1 MDTLIKDIIKKNSSY
16 IVKDEN
22 QIYQLS
28 SILNQKGT
36 NDKTT
41 TIVDF
46 GECEYK
52 LKKDNNIDLNEDLIL
67 FKIENYFPNLKI
79 PIIEYVVFTKDG
91 KIQLDLS
98 SCDEVPIQY
107 YIPISI
113 DDNEFYKYDSNSDFY
128 NVECKQYTSESG
140 TDMTLY
146 DRKEEYN
153 KNHYSLC
160 EINCEFKG
168 YNPETLN
175 VECVCKIKN
184 NINFFSDIYI
194 DTNKLINHFINM
206 KKISNI
212 WVIKCYDLFFNLKVF
227 LSNIGSYILL
237 IIILLNTTILIL
249 FIKVGY
255 NLLIDKI
262 KKLIEKKFP
271 SLSINE
277 KMKNPPKRK
286 GKNKRKS
293 KRLITQNDILIS
305 SIYTIEKGNN
315 NNNKEK
321 KEKEGKEKEENE
333 ENDSKIKYID
343 LNDYE
348 LNSLSYKEAV
358 KYDHRTYWEY
368 YFSLIRTKQL
378 IVFTFYTYSDYN
390 SKLIKIF
397 LFLIAFSLFYVVNAL
412 FFNDST
418 MHQIYEDQG
427 VFNFIYHI
435 PQILYSTIISV
446 VIKTILSL
454 LSLSEKN
461 IIEIKNQENIE
472 KANIV
477 MKEKQKCLLI
487 KFYLFF
493 IISFLMLIIFWY
505 YISCFC
511 AVYKNTQIYLIE
523 DTFISFATSLLY
535 PFIINLL
542 PGLLRIHSIKN
553 KDKSCIF
560 RISKIIQLI

>member
-1 MDTLIKDIIKKNSSY
+1 MRKYIKKN
-16 IVKDEN
+16 
-22 QIYQLS
+22 
-28 SILNQKGT
+28 
-36 NDKTT
+36 
-41 TIVDF
+41 
-46 GECEYK
+46 
-52 LKKDNNIDLNEDLIL
+52 NNIDLNEDLII

-79 PIIEYVVFTKDG
+79 PIIEYVVFSKDG

-98 SCDEVPIQY
+98 SCDEIPIQY
-107 YIPISI
+107 YIPLSI
-113 DDNEFYKYDSNSDFY
+113 NANEFYKYDSNNDFY
-128 NVECKQYTSESG
+128 NGECTQYTSESG

-184 NINFFSDIYI
+184 NINFFSDIHI
-194 DTNKLINHFINM
+194 DTNKLINHFINI

-212 WVIKCYDLFFNLKVF
+212 WVIKCYDLVFNFKIF

-255 NLLIDKI
+255 HLLTNKI
-262 KKLIEKKFP
+262 KKLIEKKF
-271 SLSINE
+271 SVLSTNE
-277 KMKNPPKRK
+277 NIKNPPKRK
-286 GKNKRKS
+286 GKKKRKS
-293 KRLITQNDILIS
+293 KRLSTQNDILI
-305 SIYTIEKGNN
+305 TINNITEKDNS
-315 NNNKEK
+315 
-321 KEKEGKEKEENE
+321 KEKEEKKENE
-333 ENDSKIKYID
+333 ENDSKIKYVD

-397 LFLIAFSLFYVVNAL
+397 LFFIGFALFYVVNAL

-461 IIEIKNQENIE
+461 IIEIKNQKNIE

-487 KFYLFF
+487 KFYIFF
-493 IISFLMLIIFWY
+493 IISFLFLIIFWY

-523 DTFISFATSLLY
+523 DTFISFATSLFY

-542 PGLLRIHSIKN
+542 PGLLRIHSINN